1 MVNNDILPRQNL
13 FWLFVS
19 ALILLMML
27 GCRQSQ
33 QTGTAVLTIELI
45 APLNP
50 SLANDREMSLRVT
63 DEAGQPVNDAALDIK
78 GDMTHAGMVPVLANA
93 QNGVG
98 GVYTAPFVWTMT
110 GDWIVTVRATL
121 PDGRWDEAEFRLRVG
136 Q

>member
-1 MVNNDILPRQNL
+1 MLNMR
-13 FWLFVS
+13 FYRR
-19 ALILLMML
+19 LILLFL
-27 GCRQSQ
+27 LLLGVVAGCRQSSEQ
-33 QTGTAVLTIELI
+33 GTAVLTIELI

-63 DEAGQPVNDAALDIK
+63 DEAGQPVNDAILDIK

-93 QNGVG
+93 RNGVG
-98 GVYTAPFVWTMT
+98 GVYTTPFVWTMT
-110 GDWIVTVRATL
+110 GDWIVTARATL

>member
-1 MVNNDILPRQNL
+1 MLNRHIHRR
-13 FWLFVS
+13 
-19 ALILLMML
+19 LILLSL
-27 GCRQSQ
+27 LLLGVVAGCRQSREQ
-33 QTGTAVLTIELI
+33 GTAVLTIELI

-63 DEAGQPVNDAALDIK
+63 DEAGQPVNDAILDIK

-98 GVYTAPFVWTMT
+98 GVYTTPFVWTMT